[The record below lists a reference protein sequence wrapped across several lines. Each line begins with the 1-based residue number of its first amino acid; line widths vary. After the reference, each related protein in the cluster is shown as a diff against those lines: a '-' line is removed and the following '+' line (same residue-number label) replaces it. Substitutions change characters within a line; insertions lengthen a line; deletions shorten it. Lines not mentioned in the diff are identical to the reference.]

1 MPESINHPSLEAPIP
16 SVGVVIPV
24 YNEENAL
31 ESFHGLLRSVIDPMP
46 ERFLIY
52 YVNDG
57 STDCTAEKLVQLS
70 ASDPRV
76 RVLTLVRNFGHQAA
90 LTAGLDAAEGDV
102 VISMDGDGQHP
113 PALIPKMLTLYQAGY
128 EIVQTQRLDDERDSL
143 FKRFSSKSFY
153 WLIQKMS
160 STPIQSGT
168 ADFRLMSR
176 EAVDTLNNMREYHRF
191 LRGMIPW
198 MGFNTVIL
206 PFNPPERLVG
216 KSKYTLKKMSKLA
229 EDAVFSFSLLP
240 VRIALICGILFF
252 ILALFEVVNVMLIYI
267 QGKQYLLVPGWS
279 SLMFFSLIN
288 SGLILVNIGIVGTY
302 IAFILQEV
310 KNRPIYILKKAGS
323 SSVLKEILPR
333 GNSNNSQ

>member
-1 MPESINHPSLEAPIP
+1 MSESNHNPSLDVPFLC
-16 SVGVVIPV
+16 VGIVVPV

-31 ESFHGLLRSVIDPMP
+31 ESFHRLLRSMIDSMP

-57 STDCTAEKLVQLS
+57 STDCTAEKLAQLS

-76 RVLTLVRNFGHQAA
+76 RLITLVRNFGHQAA
-90 LTAGLDAAEGDV
+90 LTAGLDTAEGDV

-113 PALIPKMLTLYQAGY
+113 PALIPKMLALYQAGY
-128 EIVQTQRLDDERDSL
+128 EIIQTQRLDDQRSGL
-143 FKRFSSKSFY
+143 FKRLSSNFFY

-160 STPIQSGT
+160 SIPIQPGT

-176 EAVDTLNNMREYHRF
+176 DAVESFKNMREYHRF

-206 PFNPPERLVG
+206 PFNPADRLSG

-229 EDAVFSFSLLP
+229 EDAIFSFSLLP
-240 VRIALICGILFF
+240 VRIALICGIIFF
-252 ILALFEVVNVMLIYI
+252 ILALFEVVNVLFIYF
-267 QGKQYLLVPGWS
+267 QGKTYLLVPGWS
-279 SLMFFSLIN
+279 SLMFMSLIN

-323 SSVLKEILPR
+323 SSVLKENITSEKEENL
-333 GNSNNSQ
+333 Q

>member
-1 MPESINHPSLEAPIP
+1 MSESNNNPSPDVPFLC
-16 SVGVVIPV
+16 VGVVIPV

-31 ESFHGLLRSVIDPMP
+31 EPFHRLLRSVIDPMP
-46 ERFLIY
+46 EHFLIY

-57 STDCTAEKLVQLS
+57 STDCTAEMLVQLS

-90 LTAGLDAAEGDV
+90 LTAGLDAADGDV

-113 PALIPKMLTLYQAGY
+113 PALIPKMLALYQAGY
-128 EIVQTQRLDDERDSL
+128 EIVQTQRLDDERANF
-143 FKRFSSKSFY
+143 FKRLSSNSFY

-160 STPIQSGT
+160 SIPIQQGT

-176 EAVDTLNNMREYHRF
+176 DAVESLKNMREYHRF

-198 MGFNTVIL
+198 MGFNSVIL
-206 PFNPPERLVG
+206 PFNPADRLSG
-216 KSKYTLKKMSKLA
+216 KSKYTLTKMSKLA
-229 EDAVFSFSLLP
+229 EDAIFSFSLLP
-240 VRIALICGILFF
+240 VRIALICGGIFF
-252 ILALFEVVNVMLIYI
+252 ILALFEVVNVLFIYI
-267 QGKQYLLVPGWS
+267 QGKTYLLVPGWS
-279 SLMFFSLIN
+279 SLMFISLIN

-310 KNRPIYILKKAGS
+310 KNRPIYILKKDVS
-323 SSVLKEILPR
+323 SSALKESR
-333 GNSNNSQ
+333 TSENK